1 MANLFKTLF
10 SAVVFAAVSAS
21 VLSAQDIDM
30 NSALEK
36 HNSYK
41 LRPLDVLTVKIFQE
55 PDLDSIYKIGAD
67 GTIVLPLINSVRV
80 GGLTLQDAQQLI
92 KQLYE
97 KDYLVN
103 ASVAIFISDYAP
115 QRVYVIGQVNTPGDV
130 MFPPEEQM
138 TLSKAIAGA
147 KGTTRLANLRSIIV
161 KRRLA
166 DGTTKVF
173 DVDLKAIFNDKQAK
187 DFPVYDGDTIEVP
200 EAIF

>member
-1 MANLFKTLF
+1 MANLFKALF
-10 SAVVFAAVSAS
+10 SALVFAAVSAS

-41 LRPLDVLTVKIFQE
+41 LRPLDVLTIKVFQE
-55 PDLDSIYKIGAD
+55 PDLDSVYKIGAD

-97 KDYLVN
+97 KEYLVN
-103 ASVAIFISDYAP
+103 ASVAIFISEYAP